1 MSEHESTFIAQLQDE
16 FKSFKDDIDKR
27 YSRMQGFL
35 ISIIVVLIGSSIA
48 VGFTHFT
55 RDGETRTTVADN
67 TKKIEYIM
75 DNAMSQKAISDI
87 LMTYD
92 NNTKAMEKFLP
103 NDIQGYVKATEEA
116 NRNMR
121 TYIMMFQGGLNMR
134 GGIIDDQTKGNGGG
148 VDQ

>member
-1 MSEHESTFIAQLQDE
+1 MSEHESTFIIQLQE
-16 FKSFKDDIDKR
+16 ELKSFKEDIDKR

-67 TKKIEYIM
+67 TKKIEYIL
-75 DNAMSQKAISDI
+75 DNAVSQKAISDI

-103 NDIQGYVKATEEA
+103 DDIQGYVKATEEA

-121 TYIMMFQGGLNMR
+121 SYIMMFQGGLNMR
-134 GGIIDDQTKGNGGG
+134 GATEDQTKGNGGG